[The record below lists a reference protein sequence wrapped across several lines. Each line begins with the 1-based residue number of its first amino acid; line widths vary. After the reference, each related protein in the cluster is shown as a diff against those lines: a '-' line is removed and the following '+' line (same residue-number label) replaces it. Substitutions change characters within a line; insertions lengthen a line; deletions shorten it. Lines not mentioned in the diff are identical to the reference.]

1 MGKQFSIQDFYR
13 RFPTDDSCLEHLMKI
28 RYGKALECPKCKKH
42 GGFSRIKKMPA
53 YACQWCGHHIHPMA
67 GTIFEDS
74 RTSLQKWFYAM
85 FLFSVSRN
93 GVSARELQ
101 RQLSVTLKC
110 AWRMGHQIRK
120 YLGEVDGNNP
130 LGGKG
135 KDVEADETYIGGR
148 ISNHK
153 TGLAAAQEKVC
164 VMGMLERHGDVMTHV
179 IPHARRTVLHPLIEQ
194 NIKKESTVHTDEHL
208 AYRNLY
214 MKGYDHQRVNH
225 SSREY
230 VRGNVHVNSL
240 EGFWS
245 MLKRSIRGTHVWVSA
260 KHMPKYLGEFEYRYN
275 MRKSPE
281 FMFQR
286 LLL

>member
-1 MGKQFSIQDFYR
+1 LDQ
-13 RFPTDDSCLEHLMKI
+13 LMKI
-28 RYGKALECPKCKKH
+28 RYGMKLECPKCKKH

-53 YACQWCGHHIHPMA
+53 YACQWCGHHIHPMV

-74 RTSLQKWFYAM
+74 RTPLQKWFYAM

-120 YLGEVDGNNP
+120 YLADTDGNSP
-130 LGGKG
+130 LGGE
-135 KDVEADETYIGGR
+135 VEADETYIGGR
-148 ISNHK
+148 RSGGKRGAGASGK
-153 TGLAAAQEKVC
+153 TI
-164 VMGMLERHGDVMTHV
+164 VMGMLEREGPVMTHV
-179 IPHARRTVLHPLIEQ
+179 IPNARRVTLHPLIER
-194 NIKKESTVHTDEHL
+194 NVKKGSILHTDENL

-214 MKGYDHQRVNH
+214 LKGYDHQRVNH
-225 SSREY
+225 SAGEY
-230 VRGNVHVNSL
+230 VRGKTHINSL

-245 MLKRSIRGTHVWVSA
+245 MIKRSIRGTHVWVSP

-275 MRKSPE
+275 MRKCPE
-281 FMFQR
+281 AMFSR
-286 LLL
+286 LLLSF